1 MGCGRIERIE
11 HCGGAGGGD
20 LASEVHVGGHR
31 GLGVA
36 ELIGRGTGGEARVVL
51 EGGDRLRKT
60 WEVTQSKPAVR
71 KASRKPS

>member
-1 MGCGRIERIE
+1 M
-11 HCGGAGGGD
+11 
-20 LASEVHVGGHR
+20 
-31 GLGVA
+31 A